1 MTPRPDPVPPLLGSW
16 ARSEGF
22 VGLVAAVRATA
33 TVHGGP
39 GSADDA
45 EVTLFDPGAR
55 QATTVAS
62 ADCEPLPAGAVTVTV
77 TVDLPLAHGLAEPD
91 LRRWIASLLDPGVRE
106 RAAGALEAAGLD
118 GGAALPE
125 ARLDVTPAQG
135 GGALCLAGH
144 RTPAEGR
151 GAQVSA
157 VGVGAAG
164 PPPPGGEPV
173 ACATCGRAAVGPPQP
188 ALRDVLGLG

>member
-22 VGLVAAVRATA
+22 VGLVAAVQEVATG
-33 TVHGGP
+33 HGRP

-45 EVTLFDPGAR
+45 QVTLFDPGAR

-62 ADCEPLPAGAVTVTV
+62 SDCEPLPAGAVTVTV

-91 LRRWIASLLDPGVRE
+91 LRRWIASLLDPAVRE
-106 RAAGALEAAGLD
+106 HAAAALKEAGLD

-125 ARLDVTPAQG
+125 ARLDVTPAQD

-144 RTPAEGR
+144 RTPAEGSA
-151 GAQVSA
+151 AQVSA
-157 VGVGAAG
+157 AG
-164 PPPPGGEPV
+164 PRPPGGGPV

-188 ALRDVLGLG
+188 AARDVLGLR